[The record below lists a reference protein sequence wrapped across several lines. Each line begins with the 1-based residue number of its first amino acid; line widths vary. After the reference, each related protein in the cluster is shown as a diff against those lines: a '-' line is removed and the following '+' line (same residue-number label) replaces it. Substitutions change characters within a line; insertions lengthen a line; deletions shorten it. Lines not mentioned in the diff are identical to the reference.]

1 MKIFKM
7 FLQLFAGEE
16 GAAAAPAGEAGTGAA
31 ENPVAMGGDFTVGQ
45 TMADGTQVANAQ
57 VAAALNRQ
65 MKRHPEMRQVLA
77 RNQAAQ
83 VQQQAM
89 PTQAQQQVP
98 QGQPAQ
104 TPEATAEGQP
114 DAEAQRRAEF
124 EELIS
129 GKYKDLYG
137 EKVRGTIQ
145 ERFKNQTDANRQLE
159 SLKPTLDLLVKK
171 AGVNSIEELQNM
183 LQNDESLLEDE
194 AEQRGM
200 SVEALKQV
208 KQIEAENERLTKAEE
223 DAKRQEHFNSLMQQA
238 EALKEIY
245 PGFDLIAELNASEKF
260 RKMTMPGSGYTVED
274 AYMVVHGKDLM
285 AQAMAYGMDR
295 TRAQLGQTIQAQRG
309 RPGEGAMSGK
319 SQAAAAEPRMNP
331 AAMSKQERKKFK
343 DFIKAHPDKVVS
355 FD

>member
-31 ENPVAMGGDFTVGQ
+31 ENPAAMGGDFTVGQ
-45 TMADGTQVANAQ
+45 TMADGTQVANAK

-83 VQQQAM
+83 VPQQAQ
-89 PTQAQQQVP
+89 PQQVP

-183 LQNDESLLEDE
+183 LQNDDSLLEDE

-238 EALKEIY
+238 
-245 PGFDLIAELNASEKF
+245 
-260 RKMTMPGSGYTVED
+260 
-274 AYMVVHGKDLM
+274 
-285 AQAMAYGMDR
+285 
-295 TRAQLGQTIQAQRG
+295 
-309 RPGEGAMSGK
+309 
-319 SQAAAAEPRMNP
+319 
-331 AAMSKQERKKFK
+331 
-343 DFIKAHPDKVVS
+343 
-355 FD
+355 

>member
-16 GAAAAPAGEAGTGAA
+16 GAAAAPAGEAGAGAA
-31 ENPVAMGGDFTVGQ
+31 ENTAAMGGDFTVGQ
-45 TMADGTQVANAQ
+45 TMADGTQVANAK

-65 MKRHPEMRQVLA
+65 MKRHPEMRQVYA

-83 VQQQAM
+83 VPQQAQ
-89 PTQAQQQVP
+89 PQQVP

-104 TPEATAEGQP
+104 TPEQTAEGQP

-124 EELIS
+124 EELIN
-129 GKYKDLYG
+129 GKFKDLYG

-145 ERFKNQTDANRQLE
+145 DRFKNQADANRQLE

-171 AGVNSIEELQNM
+171 AGVNSVEELQNL
-183 LQNDESLLEDE
+183 LQNDDSLLEDE

-319 SQAAAAEPRMNP
+319 SQAAAAEPRLNP
-331 AAMSKQERKKFK
+331 AAMNKQERKKFK